1 MTQHSFWFYG
11 ASFFIIIL
19 IRYVLMAGF
28 AYWLVYLRGDL
39 RAERFSGDHGIA
51 TARRAICQP
60 APEAMRDDIRLSVIS
75 TIVFALA
82 TAAVMMI
89 QERGMTRLYGQV
101 QDYPWWYLAVSY
113 IAVLVLQDAWFYATH
128 RLLHRPA
135 LFAWF
140 HRGHHRSR
148 QPTPWTSFAFD
159 PLEAVLQALFLVA
172 IVLVM
177 PLHFITLMAVLT
189 TMTVWAIVNHL
200 GPDHLPLGFPH
211 HWLGRWLIGP
221 AHHSLHHRR
230 HGVNFGLYF
239 TFWDRL
245 LGTED
250 PSYAAAIGAA
260 THAQAR

>member
-1 MTQHSFWFYG
+1 MAHHSFWFYG
-11 ASFFIIIL
+11 LAFFAIIL

-28 AYWLVYLRGDL
+28 AYWLVYLR
-39 RAERFSGDHGIA
+39 
-51 TARRAICQP
+51 TA
-60 APEAMRDDIRLSVIS
+60 APTPVGRPGVRPPTQEAMRDDIRLSVVS
-75 TIVFALA
+75 AIVFALA
-82 TAAVMMI
+82 TAAVMML
-89 QERGMTRLYGQV
+89 QDQGLTKLYGRV
-101 QDYPWWYLAVSY
+101 QDHPLWYLALSY
-113 IAVLVLQDAWFYATH
+113 GAVLVLQDGWFYATH

-135 LFAWF
+135 LFPWF

-148 QPTPWTSFAFD
+148 PPTPWTSFAFD
-159 PLEAVLQALFLVA
+159 PLEALLQALFLVA
-172 IVLVM
+172 VVLVL

-230 HGVNFGLYF
+230 HGVHFGLYF

-250 PSYAAAIGAA
+250 PSYGAA
-260 THAQAR
+260 VGAKAHLQGG